1 MMFGGTHRA
10 ALPSPVFGMAAL
22 TVAAA
27 ALAGALAAIALPF
40 ALVVVALV
48 LVAAY
53 LGRTARRPLGESL
66 LVGMVALS
74 GVVDIFQKVNAGAG
88 SGQAIETVAFV
99 LLAFLVCMTGV
110 AVPDGAAGRAL
121 GLVALF
127 VTFAIVSVTW
137 GSVTTQTYQNVFVY
151 VVCVLFMAIAATVAR
166 YRGAAVHEILSKAFL
181 VAAAAGLGL
190 YAVSVAI
197 AGPGTGKIIAARP
210 FGLMCVVLVAWFM
223 GGGLIGRRWAYWIV
237 GLAVLLTLLSLGRSA
252 LAAELVLIALARL
265 DLRNFRGWL
274 IGIGAAAVTLAVAL
288 SAVFFY
294 APLHHRFFH
303 GDKATVAGVTINVT
317 GRDALWSANWG
328 WFKQK
333 PLIGWG
339 AGASDRLT
347 DSLPFHGA
355 GHPHN
360 DYLRILV
367 DYGIVGFVLWMTAY
381 LSLLRLTWRRW
392 QEVRGTRLFEEQIH
406 AAAFLVLVGIGLTM
420 IVDNPLIELA
430 RMGPMGILVGLSLG
444 LPLVVRRPQ
453 TSRPPTQVPAVA
465 R

>member
-1 MMFGGTHRA
+1 
-10 ALPSPVFGMAAL
+10 
-22 TVAAA
+22 
-27 ALAGALAAIALPF
+27 
-40 ALVVVALV
+40 
-48 LVAAY
+48 
-53 LGRTARRPLGESL
+53 
-66 LVGMVALS
+66 
-74 GVVDIFQKVNAGAG
+74 
-88 SGQAIETVAFV
+88 
-99 LLAFLVCMTGV
+99 
-110 AVPDGAAGRAL
+110 
-121 GLVALF
+121 
-127 VTFAIVSVTW
+127 VSVTW
-137 GSVTTQTYQNVFVY
+137 GSVTTPTYQNVFVY

-347 DSLPFHGA
+347 ESLPFHGA

-392 QEVRGTRLFEEQIH
+392 QEVRGTRVFEEQIH